1 MFKKI
6 DHVEIVSSAIEKTL
20 EFYTEILGFN
30 VQWRRKID
38 NPPME
43 ELVFIE
49 LGGTLI
55 EVFSVRNPAPMSGE
69 PWQVGCKTIALEVED
84 LEKAVEYLKSKGVE
98 LTSEIVSLEAL
109 KRAEIRDP
117 DGIPIELLQ
126 RG

>member
-1 MFKKI
+1 MFNKI
-6 DHVEIVSSAIEKTL
+6 DHVEIVSGDIEKTL
-20 EFYTEILGFN
+20 KFYTEVLGFN
-30 VQWRRKID
+30 IQWRRKMD

-55 EVFSVRNPAPMSGE
+55 EVFSIRGPAPISTE
-69 PWQVGCKTIALEVED
+69 QWQVGCRTIALEVED
-84 LEKAVEYLKSKGVE
+84 LDKAVEFLKSKGVE
-98 LTSEIVSLEAL
+98 LASEIVSLEAL